1 MNVTRQRILDMSDS
15 VPGNTDLFL
24 IIDVQND
31 FCTGGALAVPDADS
45 VVPIINH
52 LADRFEHIVL
62 TQDWHPANHQSF
74 ATSHPGQEPFNKI
87 QLPYGE
93 QTLWPAHCVQG
104 THGAAL
110 HPKLAIPKAE
120 LILRKGFRCTIDS
133 YSAFYENDHATPTG
147 LGGYLRER
155 GVRRLFL
162 AGLATDFCVLYS
174 ALDARREGFEVI
186 VLLDACRGLD
196 LNGSLESS
204 VRAMREA
211 GVAVLNS
218 L

>member
-1 MNVTRQRILDMSDS
+1 MSGI

-24 IIDVQND
+24 VIDVQND
-31 FCTGGALAVPDADS
+31 FCSGGALAVPNADS
-45 VVPIINH
+45 LVPIINH

-93 QTLWPAHCVQG
+93 QTLWPVHCVQG

-110 HPKLAIPKAE
+110 HPELAIPKAE
-120 LILRKGFRCTIDS
+120 LILRKGFRHSIDS
-133 YSAFYENDHATPTG
+133 YSALYENDHTTPTG

-155 GVRRLFL
+155 GIRRLFL
-162 AGLATDFCVLYS
+162 AGLATDYCVLYS
-174 ALDARREGFEVI
+174 ALDARREGFEVV

-204 VRAMREA
+204 IQVMLEA
-211 GVAVLNS
+211 GVAVVNGL
-218 L
+218 